1 MNEQFRPTII
11 FEDNAACVNQM
22 NTGFI
27 KVGRVKHI
35 NPHIFIFAQDLI
47 ETRQIEIKKIESEN
61 NIADMLTKTLSA
73 YKHKKLVEEA
83 GMRTLHEL
91 SSL

>member
-35 NPHIFIFAQDLI
+35 SSHIFIFAQDLI

-61 NIADMLTKTLSA
+61 NIADMLTKTLPA

-91 SSL
+91 SSF